1 MEDSGVQ
8 IAHSNWHQMENGMKY
23 LPSWLRMVSRVAVIT
38 AAAIGVMWSPGMTQ
52 DVAVGTVQ
60 ATVLASLAVTAAASL
75 DFGTVYQGV
84 AKSVADNTADAGVF
98 TISGQASSQIT
109 VYMQLPEYLQGPGN
123 DRMVISF
130 STTGAVFDPSGNV
143 DPTTP
148 GLGHSDENPH
158 AFSNGL
164 TLSAGGAAAIFLGGR
179 VIPSVNQAAGAY
191 SGDIVVTVAY
201 NGS

>member
-1 MEDSGVQ
+1 MEDSRVQ

-23 LPSWLRMVSRVAVIT
+23 LPSWLRMVSKVALIT
-38 AAAIGVMWSPGMTQ
+38 ATTVGLMWSPGMTQ

-84 AKSVADNTADAGVF
+84 AKTVADNTVDAGVF
-98 TISGQASSQIT
+98 TITGQATSQIT
-109 VYMQLPEYLQGPGN
+109 VYMQLPDYLQGPSN

-130 STTGAVFDPSGNV
+130 STTDAVFDPTANV
-143 DPTTP
+143 NPTTP
-148 GLGHSDENPH
+148 GVGHTDENPH

-164 TLSAGGAAAIFLGGR
+164 ALSGGGAAAIFLGGK

-191 SGDIVVTVAY
+191 AGDIVVTVAY